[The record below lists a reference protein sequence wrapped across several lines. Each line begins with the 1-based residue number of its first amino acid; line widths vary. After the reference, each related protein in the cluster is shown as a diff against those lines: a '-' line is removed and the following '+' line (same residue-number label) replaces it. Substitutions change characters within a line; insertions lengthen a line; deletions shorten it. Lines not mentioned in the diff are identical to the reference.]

1 MGEVI
6 YPLDEGQTS
15 ETSKKTTKDKVEDIL
30 ERKEQARNS
39 DKYLIWYYWKY
50 EEEIESLDNFGEF
63 KEGTSSRSIVR
74 ARAEIQ
80 NDEGKYLPT
89 DPEVISKR
97 RIKEN
102 RIREYYSEKK
112 TREILGE

>member
-6 YPLDEGQTS
+6 FPLDEEQASQTG
-15 ETSKKTTKDKVEDIL
+15 EKTTKDKVEDIL

-50 EEEIESLDNFGEF
+50 EEQIDSLDNFGEF
-63 KEGTSSRSIVR
+63 KEGTSSRSIIR

-89 DPEVISKR
+89 DPEVIRKR

-102 RIREYYSEKK
+102 RIREYYSKKK